1 MACLFA
7 GVWDSGYAR
16 AAMDRVD
23 CAAREITPED
33 PNTTSGRV
41 MALKAEQSSLVCVL
55 ADGRQCAVSPLM
67 AGHIRRGDELS
78 CADAAGTVAAESLVR
93 KPSLR
98 RADAYMAKAGYAA
111 LPKPDKKQ
119 ATFVRVEVVGGCLGI
134 AAIHIPCS
142 VIRDYFFVVDRDCA
156 WEHQPS
162 FYSLLRL
169 PKEASFKE
177 LRIAFRMRRMELK
190 RERSSGPEQSAL
202 ERAYNILAH
211 PELRGLYD
219 ELQKDPPM
227 PVPFP
232 YSGFGTLF
240 VQGEPAKEG
249 GVFFARRILAF
260 LPDRQKKSFTV
271 PLRRFDFFADYAVL
285 RDRKREVLIDQDLL
299 DIRWDPTWNQW
310 RNLIAGDVRITGD
323 FVRTGRYRK
332 RAGEWHLMEWEF
344 ALPSRTEL
352 VKGEELEQAVA
363 KAKQMYIRFGRY
375 WDAISRLRELVEKQP
390 VERED
395 LRRMCWEL
403 GLPGD
408 FDVAEIAWRAEYD
421 RFYYEELARRSRT
434 VYLFRDEYIFDL
446 EMAVV
451 AEIPCAGRATYVFA
465 KSTGLAEF
473 IDRYAATSRREIRA
487 NRGNVADE
495 LSFAGRVVHGKD
507 KAHWLRELSAR
518 VGEVSSSGA

>member
-1 MACLFA
+1 
-7 GVWDSGYAR
+7 
-16 AAMDRVD
+16 MDRVD
-23 CAAREITPED
+23 SAALEMPPES
-33 PNTTSGRV
+33 PNTTSGHI
-41 MALKAEQSSLVCVL
+41 MALRREQSTLVCIL

-67 AGHIRRGDELS
+67 AGHIRRSDQLL
-78 CADAAGTVAAESLVR
+78 CADPAGSVAAELWVR

-98 RADAYMAKAGYAA
+98 RADVYMAKAGYAA

-119 ATFVRVEVVGGCLGI
+119 GMFIRVEVVGGGLGI
-134 AAIHIPCS
+134 AAIHVPCS
-142 VIRDYFFVVDRDCA
+142 VIRDYFFVVDRDSV
-156 WEHQPS
+156 WEQQPS

-169 PKEASFKE
+169 PKDASFKE
-177 LRIAFRMRRMELK
+177 LRLAFRMRRMELK
-190 RERSSGPEQSAL
+190 RERSSATDQATL

-219 ELQKDPPM
+219 ELRKDPAV

-232 YSGFGTLF
+232 YSGFGTLQ

-249 GVFFARRILAF
+249 GVFFASRILAF
-260 LPDRQKKSFTV
+260 LPDRQKRTFMV

-310 RNLIAGDVRITGD
+310 RNLIAGDVQITAE

-332 RAGEWHLMEWEF
+332 RAGEWHLTEWEF

-352 VKGEELEQAVA
+352 VKSEELEQAVV
-363 KAKQMYIRFGRY
+363 KAKQMYTRFGRH
-375 WDAISRLRELVEKQP
+375 WDAISRLRELVERQP
-390 VERED
+390 IERDD

-421 RFYYEELARRSRT
+421 HFYYEELARRSRT

-446 EMAVV
+446 ERAAVT
-451 AEIPCAGRATYVFA
+451 EIPCAGHATYVFA
-465 KSTGLAEF
+465 KSTGMTEF
-473 IDRYAATSRREIRA
+473 VDRYAATTRRNIRA
-487 NRGNVADE
+487 NRGNIADE
-495 LSFAGRVVHGKD
+495 LGFAGRVVHGKD
-507 KAHWLRELSAR
+507 KAHWLRELTAR
-518 VGEVSSSGA
+518 VGELSTSRV